1 MKKIFT
7 VVIDNGEEYED
18 HDGFPISYHSKKK
31 EIEDKRAAKK
41 HNSFSYA
48 FLGASVIGVVLSL
61 LSLETSFLFII
72 PALVCLAGVLSWEY
86 ANGEFGNYQSKKGEC
101 EMKNYVLMS
110 SGHYKFL
117 VALAFVGAFK
127 IATRINRVIV
137 IAIEK
142 SKKAEEENND

>member
-1 MKKIFT
+1 MQEIDKI
-7 VVIDNGEEYED
+7 
-18 HDGFPISYHSKKK
+18 DGCLALQSIMVPDYISDENSYHSKKK

-86 ANGEFGNYQSKKGEC
+86 ANGEFGNYQSKKRR
-101 EMKNYVLMS
+101 M
-110 SGHYKFL
+110 
-117 VALAFVGAFK
+117 
-127 IATRINRVIV
+127 
-137 IAIEK
+137 
-142 SKKAEEENND
+142 